1 MLYHYRNDSSLHLAH
16 SDDAIPISSIEFDYR
31 PNFNKPTTDSK
42 IEQGNLYTNM
52 EKMIEVWKHLDL
64 QEGRH
69 PKMVDVDIIGGGG
82 DINSLDLNIE
92 QLHKISNLSK
102 RKREMK
108 GRSSSS
114 PMESEK
120 MTLPTEDIEKHVDE
134 EDEVVGFI
142 QNPNSILRESGWT
155 PLVLQG

>member
-1 MLYHYRNDSSLHLAH
+1 MLYHYRTNSSHHLTH

-31 PNFNKPTTDSK
+31 PNFYKPTTGSK

-92 QLHKISNLSK
+92 QLQKISNLSK
-102 RKREMK
+102 RKGELK
-108 GRSSSS
+108 GRSSTSS
-114 PMESEK
+114 IESEK
-120 MTLPTEDIEKHVDE
+120 KTLPTEDIEKH
-134 EDEVVGFI
+134 EDEVDEVEFI

-155 PLVLQG
+155 PMVLQG